1 MKLTSAMVKQ
11 TLDQFEAQPIPDNN
25 PVVPELNKLFG
36 DHTFFLDDNGLN
48 IVEPASA
55 NSARAPDWQ
64 VVKVASW
71 QDAAK
76 TSLAPHKPEP
86 TDLVIALGSD
96 DPETAA

>member
-1 MKLTSAMVKQ
+1 MKLTSAMVRQ

-48 IVEPASA
+48 IVEPAAADSA
-55 NSARAPDWQ
+55 KAPEWQ

-71 QDAAK
+71 QDAGK
-76 TSLAPHKPEP
+76 TSLTPHEPEP
-86 TDLVIALGSD
+86 TDVVIALGPGS
-96 DPETAA
+96 PETAA